1 MELWREGA
9 ESLERTSYQRNLCHR
24 VLSIPLILKTDLVHG
39 ARHRRGLRMPEVQD
53 VPRADGDVG
62 VAQRQGQRPQQ
73 RLVRHRPP
81 RLELRAQLTQV
92 LYLLPLLPAEIER
105 RTKINGYPRARP
117 KSLGQARR
125 P

>member
-1 MELWREGA
+1 M
-9 ESLERTSYQRNLCHR
+9 SQNRNGI
-24 VLSIPLILKTDLVHG
+24 SIRFSSRKPSQNFSPLNRL
-39 ARHRRGLRMPEVQD
+39 PEIQD

-81 RLELRAQLTQV
+81 RLQLRAQLTQV
-92 LYLLPLLPAEIER
+92 LYLLPLLPAEIDKNVMGTLGLDQSPLGSE
-105 RTKINGYPRARP
+105 GSPRAGLKP
-117 KSLGQARR
+117 KV

>member
-1 MELWREGA
+1 M
-9 ESLERTSYQRNLCHR
+9 CHR
-24 VLSIPLILKTDLVHG
+24 VLSLPLILKTDLVHG

-81 RLELRAQLTQV
+81 RLQLRAQLPQV
-92 LYLLPLLPAEIER
+92 LYLLPLLPAEIDRKEKLMG
-105 RTKINGYPRARP
+105 TLGLDQSPLGSEGSPRAGLKP
-117 KSLGQARR
+117 KV